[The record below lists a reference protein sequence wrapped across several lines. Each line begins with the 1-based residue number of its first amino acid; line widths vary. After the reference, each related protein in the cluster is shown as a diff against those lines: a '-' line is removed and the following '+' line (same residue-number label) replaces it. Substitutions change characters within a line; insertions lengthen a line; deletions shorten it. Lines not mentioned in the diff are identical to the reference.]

1 MGLLDQILSAQ
12 GGAQL
17 QQLAGRFGLSE
28 QQTRN
33 AMAQLLPALSQGL
46 RKNMASPDGLES
58 LLGALQRGNHQRY
71 LDNPQVLDR
80 PESIAEGNNILGH
93 ILGSKE
99 VSRQAAARASERT
112 GLDSGILKQML
123 PMLATLAMG
132 ALSKQASSAGDPSPI
147 QAGAAARGSEAG
159 SLLSMLDFDQD
170 GSVVDDLLGM
180 AKKFF

>member
-1 MGLLDQILSAQ
+1 MGLLDQILNAQ

-17 QQLAGRFGLSE
+17 QQLAGKFGVSE
-28 QQTRN
+28 HQARD
-33 AMAQLLPALSQGL
+33 AMAHLMPALAQGL
-46 RKNMASPDGLES
+46 KTNLTSPGGLDS
-58 LLGALQRGNHQRY
+58 LLAALQGGQHQRY
-71 LDNPQVLDR
+71 LDNPQELDR
-80 PESIAEGNNILGH
+80 PETIADGNNILGH

-99 VSRQAAARASERT
+99 ASRQAAARASEKT
-112 GLDSGILKQML
+112 GLDPGILKQML

-132 ALSKQASSAGDPSPI
+132 ALSKQAST
-147 QAGAAARGSEAG
+147 GAQGQLQGGTASRGGQAG